1 LFRRSAHRAT
11 TPAAPGRAPRSRGRR
26 LWRAA
31 LGLVALLALLLG
43 AAWGLRHE
51 IGRRAVGLPPFRH
64 ALGETAEISV
74 PMRDG
79 VALATTVILPAGPGP
94 FPALLTRSPYPDLR
108 RPLSLQCEVYARYGY
123 ACVLQDARGRGRS
136 GGEWTPYVH
145 EREDGLDT
153 LAWLVAQPWVDGN
166 VGLIGASYLA
176 FTQWVL
182 ADALPPQVKTLVP
195 AVWSPDYYATLYE
208 RGMFRND
215 VYTSWTLGN
224 SGLSS
229 PLPAR
234 EQFQGAVRYRPQIE
248 ADERFLGGRVP
259 WYREWLAHPEPEA
272 AVWST
277 GLWAQ
282 LRSMPERTAVPVL
295 MLAGWYDH
303 NLEGMFEAFDRLG
316 SRDRS
321 ALVVGPWLHTTGAA
335 AERFPSGYGPIARL
349 ALRWLDHHLRGAS
362 GAGLPTGVEAFV
374 LNGGFRRFEPWPPA
388 GEPMRLH
395 LAPGEGGRCPG
406 ALSREPA
413 GEPSALGYRYD
424 PDAPVPSRG
433 GDALFA
439 GLLGGLGAPQPG
451 SVLQEPPCSRPD
463 VLSFLSEPL
472 PGALTVAG
480 RVAVH
485 LRVAS
490 SAEDTAFAIKL
501 SEVDGGGRAFNIRDS
516 IASLAYAEPGGPQ
529 RHPPGSAVDLDYAL
543 WPIAWQLPA
552 GARLRLDV
560 TSSNTPAY
568 HVHPNRFGPWA
579 EQEGAQVAQQALH
592 VGGPRGA
599 WIELPVLPGVA
610 GADAP
615 FSRSR

>member
-1 LFRRSAHRAT
+1 MASTEAT
-11 TPAAPGRAPRSRGRR
+11 PGSGPPRSRGRR
-26 LWRAA
+26 LGRAA
-31 LGLVALLALLLG
+31 LAIAALLALLLAG
-43 AAWGLRHE
+43 AWGLRHE

-64 ALGETAEISV
+64 ALGGTQEISL

-79 VALATTVILPAGPGP
+79 VALATTVVRPAGPGP
-94 FPALLTRSPYPDLR
+94 FPTLLTRSPYPDLR

-123 ACVLQDARGRGRS
+123 ACVLQDARGRGGS
-136 GGEWTPYVH
+136 GGAWTPYVH

-176 FTQWVL
+176 FTQWVV

-195 AVWSPDYYATLYE
+195 AVWSPDYRATLYE

-215 VYTSWTLGN
+215 VYTSWTIGN

-234 EQFQGAVRYRPQIE
+234 EQFLRAVRHRPQIE
-248 ADERFLGGRVP
+248 VDERFLGGRLP

-272 AVWST
+272 ALWSS

-282 LRSMPERTAVPVL
+282 LRGMPERTAVPVL

-303 NLEGMFEAFDRLG
+303 NLAGMFEAFDRLL

-335 AERFPSGYGPIARL
+335 AERFPSGYGPIARIT
-349 ALRWLDHHLRGAS
+349 LRWLDHHLKGAS
-362 GAGLPTGVEAFV
+362 GAELPSGVEAFV
-374 LNGGFRRFEPWPPA
+374 LNEGFRRFETWPPPA
-388 GEPMRLH
+388 EPLRLH
-395 LAPGEGGRCPG
+395 LLAGAGSGCPG
-406 ALSREPA
+406 SLDREPA
-413 GEPSALGYRYD
+413 PEPATLSYRYD
-424 PDAPVPSRG
+424 PDHPAPPRG

-439 GLLGGLGAPQPG
+439 GLLGGLGAPEPG
-451 SVLQEPPCSRPD
+451 SVLQEPPCIRPD

-472 PGALTVAG
+472 QGELTVAG

-485 LRVAS
+485 LHVAS
-490 SAEDTAFAIKL
+490 SAEDTAFAVKL
-501 SEVDGGGRAFNIRDS
+501 SEVEGAGGGRAFNIRDS
-516 IASLAYAEPGGPQ
+516 IASLAWAEPGAP
-529 RHPPGSAVDLDYAL
+529 RPHPPGSALDLDYAL
-543 WPIAWQLPA
+543 WPIAWQLPE

-568 HVHPNRFGPWA
+568 HVHPNRYGPWA
-579 EQEGAQVAQQALH
+579 EQREAQVARQTVH
-592 VGGPRGA
+592 VGGPQGA
-599 WIELPVLPGVA
+599 WIELPVLSERA
-610 GADAP
+610 ATGARPVRAP
-615 FSRSR
+615 